1 MEIEEGE
8 REESGGEWERGWER
22 KTKCIYV
29 TESSKHSQSHDVVT

>member
-22 KTKCIYV
+22 KRSVCDRVK
-29 TESSKHSQSHDVVT
+29 